1 MQITRRKTR
10 QIHIGDV
17 VIGGDAPISIQ
28 SMTNTKTADVTAT
41 LRQIQAL
48 AAAGC
53 EIVRLAVPDA
63 ESAAAITE
71 LVKKSPVPLI
81 ADIHFDYRLALSA
94 VANGIHGLRI
104 NPGNIGGKDKV
115 LAVAKACK
123 ERGVPIRIGVNGG
136 SLEKE
141 LLARYGGVTADALV
155 ESALGHIH
163 LLEEADFFDMKISLK
178 CSHIPLMLA
187 AYERLGQLVDYP
199 FHIGVTEAGTVRQ
212 GTIKSAVGIGALL
225 AQGIGDTLRV
235 SLAGDPV
242 EEIFVAKT
250 ILRSLDLR
258 QNGVEYIVCPT
269 CGRTEIDL
277 PTLAAQVESKVEQ
290 LHIMAPLKVAIMGC
304 VVNGPGEARE
314 ADVGIAGGKDCGL
327 LFVRGQVVGKYPK
340 EALADILVE
349 KIIEIT
355 KENGK

>member
-1 MQITRRKTR
+1 MEKIRRKTR

-17 VIGGDAPISIQ
+17 AIGGDAPVSIQ
-28 SMTNTKTADVTAT
+28 SMTNTKTYDTAAT
-41 LRQIQAL
+41 LSQIQAL

-53 EIVRLAVPDA
+53 EIVRLAVPDE

-71 LVKKSPVPLI
+71 LVKQSPVPLI
-81 ADIHFDYRLALSA
+81 ADIHFDYRLALTA

-104 NPGNIGGKDKV
+104 NPGNIGGKDRI
-115 LAVAKACK
+115 LAVVQACK
-123 ERGVPIRIGVNGG
+123 VRGVPIRIGVNGG

-141 LLARYGGVTADALV
+141 LLAKYGGVTVDALV
-155 ESALGHIH
+155 ESALGHIR
-163 LLEEADFFDMKISLK
+163 LLEEANFFDIKVSLK
-178 CSHIPLMLA
+178 CSNVPLMIA
-187 AYERLGQLVDYP
+187 AYENLGELVDYP

-225 AQGIGDTLRV
+225 SRGIGDTLRV

-250 ILRSLDLR
+250 ILRSFDLW

-277 PTLAAQVESKVEQ
+277 VALAAQVEEKVER
-290 LHIMAPLKVAIMGC
+290 LHIAAPLKVAIMGC
-304 VVNGPGEARE
+304 VVNGPGEAKG
-314 ADVGIAGGKDCGL
+314 ADVGIAGGKDSGL
-327 LFVRGQVVGKYPK
+327 LFVKGQVVGKYPK
-340 EALADILVE
+340 EKLADILVE
-349 KIIEIT
+349 KIIEIA
-355 KENGK
+355 KEKGI

>member
-1 MQITRRKTR
+1 MQTTRRKTR

>member
-17 VIGGDAPISIQ
+17 AIGGGAPISIQ

-41 LRQIQAL
+41 LGQIQAL

-53 EIVRLAVPDA
+53 EMVRVAVPDA

-81 ADIHFDYRLALSA
+81 ADIHFDYRLALLA
-94 VANGIHGLRI
+94 IENGIQGLRI
-104 NPGNIGGKDKV
+104 NPGNIGGKDRV
-115 LAVAKACK
+115 LAVVKACR

-141 LLARYGGVTADALV
+141 LLAKYGGVTADALV
-155 ESALGHIH
+155 ESALGHIR
-163 LLEEADFFDMKISLK
+163 LLEEANFFDMKISLK
-178 CSHIPLMLA
+178 CSHVPLMIA
-187 AYERLGQLVDYP
+187 AYEKLGQLVDYP
-199 FHIGVTEAGTVRQ
+199 FHIGVTEAGTPRQ
-212 GTIKSAVGIGALL
+212 GAIKSAVGIGALL

-277 PTLAAQVESKVEQ
+277 PALAAQVESKVEQ
-290 LHIMAPLKVAIMGC
+290 LQITAPLKVAIMGC
-304 VVNGPGEARE
+304 AVNGPGEARE
-314 ADVGIAGGKDCGL
+314 ADIGIAGGKDSGL
-327 LFVRGQVVGKYPK
+327 LFVKGQIIGKYPK
-340 EALADILVE
+340 ETLADILVE
-349 KIIEIT
+349 KIIEIA
-355 KENGK
+355 KEKGK